1 MSVCPQAF
9 EDGTVDY
16 LNIPVVEFGL
26 DLLESVTMS
35 VIRERVRCL
44 TAWLLEQLQS
54 LRHANG
60 RRVVRLYGPIT
71 SEGRGG
77 TMAFNLCDADGTLI
91 DHRSVDVRASGQ
103 HIALRTGCF
112 CNPGAG
118 EVALGLSEDE
128 LNRCFRSADDRMDR
142 DDLMRCIDAESGGA
156 VRISFGLVSNF
167 SDAHAFVTFARGFV
181 STG

>member
-1 MSVCPQAF
+1 MIDVASVQGDRHFMSVGTQAF
-9 EDGTVDY
+9 ADGTVDY

-35 VIRERVRCL
+35 VIRERVLCL

-103 HIALRTGCF
+103 HIALRT
-112 CNPGAG
+112 
-118 EVALGLSEDE
+118 
-128 LNRCFRSADDRMDR
+128 
-142 DDLMRCIDAESGGA
+142 
-156 VRISFGLVSNF
+156 
-167 SDAHAFVTFARGFV
+167 
-181 STG
+181 